1 MADDRAGTPAMTR
14 LGIIGAG
21 RLGATLLRAAA
32 IHAPAFALTA
42 SNRDPARVAALQR
55 EIPRLVAA
63 ASPEDLAR
71 NSDLV
76 VLCVS
81 QEACLP
87 VAERIAGHLGSGAIV
102 ISVSNTVTLAA
113 IAERVRVPVVKVI
126 PTLAHVV
133 GRGVALVVA
142 GPGAEPAHVEAVR
155 GAFAHFSLPLLIDE
169 RDARVASNVGG
180 SALALFAALCDM
192 FVAANATHAQSIE
205 RATLDAMMAETAAA
219 VAALA
224 QAGYGWADIVGATAT
239 PGGMT
244 HAALDILNSGFPR
257 IAEDMVEAT
266 FAMQAALAKRAE
278 SAITNWPTTGVETCP
293 PPQHR

>member
-1 MADDRAGTPAMTR
+1 MTR
-14 LGIIGAG
+14 LGIIGTG

-32 IHAPAFALTA
+32 IHAPAIGLAAA
-42 SNRDPARVAALQR
+42 SRDPARVAALQR
-55 EIPRLVAA
+55 EIPRLAA

-71 NSDLV
+71 ACDLV
-76 VLCVS
+76 VLCVPND
-81 QEACLP
+81 ACLP
-87 VAERIAGHLGSGAIV
+87 LAERIAGHLGPGAIV
-102 ISVSNTVTLAA
+102 ISVSNTVPLAA

-133 GRGVALVVA
+133 GRGVALLVA
-142 GPGAEPAHVEAVR
+142 GPGAGPAHVEAVR
-155 GAFAHFSLPLLIDE
+155 GVFAHFSLPLLIDE

-192 FVAANATHAQSIE
+192 FVAANAARAQTLE

-224 QAGYGWADIVGATAT
+224 QAGHGWNDIVGATAT

-244 HAALDILNSGFPR
+244 HAALEILASGFPR

-266 FAMQAALAKRAE
+266 FATQAALAKRAGG
-278 SAITNWPTTGVETCP
+278 AP
-293 PPQHR
+293 